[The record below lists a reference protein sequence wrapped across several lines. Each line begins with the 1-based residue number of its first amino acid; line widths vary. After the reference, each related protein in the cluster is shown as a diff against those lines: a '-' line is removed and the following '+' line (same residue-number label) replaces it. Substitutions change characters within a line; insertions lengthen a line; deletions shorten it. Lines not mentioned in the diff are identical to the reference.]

1 MEQNNNQIAVRPVQK
16 TAVMMRREMV
26 KIPAVMGALGPVE
39 KAVFLA
45 STAKTIAE
53 YNAAELSA
61 ELAAALKWIC
71 KDVGYRSPDES
82 DRQYLVIRTAEILK
96 RYYAGLSLKD
106 FRMAFEMSLT
116 GELDDF
122 LPRGRD
128 GQPDRNHYQQ
138 FNAEYVCKILNAY
151 KGRRAWVL
159 KKANEAV
166 PKEGP
171 KPNPERERYYMNE
184 TRKDCIK
191 AFEFFKENGRLPEM
205 SPIAEMLCYDTLA
218 AAGLAEKVEI
228 TLADQK
234 EILQRTIN
242 DYARRGY
249 IGSVRRLQRTG
260 IDDPELEYDSFLL
273 ARHKALVATF
283 RRMAEQGIN
292 ITDYIKFEQ

>member
-1 MEQNNNQIAVRPVQK
+1 MENNNQIAVRPVQK
-16 TAVMMRREMV
+16 TAVMIRREMV
-26 KIPAVMGALGPVE
+26 KIPAVMDALEPVE

-53 YNAAELSA
+53 YDAAELGA
-61 ELAAALKWIC
+61 ELAVALKWIC

-159 KKANEAV
+159 RKANEAV
-166 PKEGP
+166 PKEEP
-171 KPNPERERYYMNE
+171 KRDPAQDRYYRNE
-184 TRKDCIK
+184 TRKGCIN
-191 AFEFFKENGRLPEM
+191 AFESFKENGRLPEM
-205 SPIAEMLCYDTLA
+205 SPIAEMLYYDELA
-218 AAGLAEKVEI
+218 AAGLADEI
-228 TLADQK
+228 VVTEAEQK
-234 EILQRTIN
+234 EIWIRTIN
-242 DYARRGY
+242 AFSRRGMIGDVNRLKSQGTQAHDIEHGSFVLARR
-249 IGSVRRLQRTG
+249 
-260 IDDPELEYDSFLL
+260 
-273 ARHKALVATF
+273 KALAATF
-283 RRMAEQGIN
+283 RRMAEQEIN
-292 ITDYIKFEQ
+292 ITDYIKFE

>member
-16 TAVMMRREMV
+16 TAVMIRREMV

-53 YNAAELSA
+53 YDATELAAELA
-61 ELAAALKWIC
+61 TALKWIC

-82 DRQYLVIRTAEILK
+82 DRQYLIIRTAEILK
-96 RYYAGLSLKD
+96 RYYSGLTLKD
-106 FRMAFEMSLT
+106 FRMAFEMSIT

-122 LPRGRD
+122 LPKGRD

-159 KKANEAV
+159 RKANEAV
-166 PKEGP
+166 PKEEP
-171 KPNPERERYYMNE
+171 KPNPEREKYYRNE
-184 TRKDCIK
+184 TRKGCIN
-191 AFEFFKENGRLPEM
+191 AFESFKENGRLPEM
-205 SPIAEMLCYDTLA
+205 SPIAEMLYYNELA
-218 AAGLAEKVEI
+218 AAGLADEIEI
-228 TLADQK
+228 TLEEQK
-234 EILQRTIN
+234 VILQRTIN

-249 IGSVRRLQRTG
+249 IGDVRRLKESGTS
-260 IDDPELEYDSFLL
+260 DPELEHGSFML
-273 ARHKALVATF
+273 ARRKALAATF
-283 RRMAEQGIN
+283 RRMAEQEIN
-292 ITDYIKFEQ
+292 ITDYIKFE